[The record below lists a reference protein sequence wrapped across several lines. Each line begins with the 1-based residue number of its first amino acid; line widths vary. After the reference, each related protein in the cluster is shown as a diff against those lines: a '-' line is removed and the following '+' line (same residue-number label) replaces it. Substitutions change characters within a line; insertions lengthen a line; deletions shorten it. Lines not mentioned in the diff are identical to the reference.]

1 MFGRRDALMR
11 DALAHA
17 DALHN
22 FARHLTGDAAEAED
36 LVQETYARAL
46 TGRFDSELHLKAWL
60 FRILR
65 NTWLDL
71 RRRRASRKTD
81 LGLDDEKAPAP
92 DGVVRQ
98 IAAHDVE
105 RALASLAEEARLAV
119 LLDVEGFSE
128 AEMAALLECA
138 PGTVKSRLSRAR
150 ASLREKLAGY
160 EK

>member
-1 MFGRRDALMR
+1 MFGRRDAARLMR

-46 TGRFDSELHLKAWL
+46 GGRFDGELHLKAWL

-71 RRRRASRKTD
+71 RRRHAHRKTE
-81 LGLDDEKAPAP
+81 LGLDAERAPAA
-92 DGVVRQ
+92 DGTVRQ
-98 IAAHDVE
+98 IAAHDVGH
-105 RALASLAEEARLAV
+105 ALAALA
-119 LLDVEGFSE
+119 DD
-128 AEMAALLECA
+128 
-138 PGTVKSRLSRAR
+138 
-150 ASLREKLAGY
+150 
-160 EK
+160 